1 MFLTET
7 KSKIKSIRQGDPDW
21 FIIDD
26 IDGLMMAPRAGFEIC
41 GTMPC
46 EYKLIITECINK
58 GWLRPIANQHLHE
71 DLIEK
76 LTK

>member
-1 MFLTET
+1 MFLTAT
-7 KSKIKSIRQGDPDW
+7 KSKIKSIKQGDPDW
-21 FIIDD
+21 FI
-26 IDGLMMAPRAGFEIC
+26 IDGLMMAPRAGLEIC
-41 GTMPC
+41 SSMPY

-58 GWLRPIANQHLHE
+58 GWLQPIANQHLHE